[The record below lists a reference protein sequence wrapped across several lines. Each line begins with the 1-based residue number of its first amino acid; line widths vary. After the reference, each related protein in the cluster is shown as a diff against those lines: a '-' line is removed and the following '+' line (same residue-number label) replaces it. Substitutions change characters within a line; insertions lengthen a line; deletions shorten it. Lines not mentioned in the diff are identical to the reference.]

1 MKPLTAQNG
10 GAFKKQ
16 SSASLPVSD
25 TSTQVASAEN
35 MHSWDR
41 GLEPGR
47 QSTPRHLW
55 RTLSKDKLGHMVP
68 GGIPVVYCSGGETKL
83 SLQRAGRKAGYQWA
97 SIRALTLSLFL
108 SLKRRTQRER
118 GRV

>member
-47 QSTPRHLW
+47 QSTP
-55 RTLSKDKLGHMVP
+55 LG
-68 GGIPVVYCSGGETKL
+68 ISGEHFPKTNL
-83 SLQRAGRKAGYQWA
+83 VTWSLVA
-97 SIRALTLSLFL
+97 SL
-108 SLKRRTQRER
+108 
-118 GRV
+118 